1 MSGEDFMKIKR
12 LFFVMVL
19 LSLNVFGLY
28 AQEILN
34 HLSDMEILNPSIKHM
49 ILEIENHLS
58 EIPADNNH
66 VITKDYELLIDTFE
80 RYETKADEASGKRKM
95 QEAIFYEDKKKNAD
109 LFIRKY
115 RYSDGRDIL
124 AFSYTEQNIG
134 KLQIKYLWNDAEK
147 KYELCD

>member
-1 MSGEDFMKIKR
+1 
-12 LFFVMVL
+12 
-19 LSLNVFGLY
+19 
-28 AQEILN
+28 
-34 HLSDMEILNPSIKHM
+34 
-49 ILEIENHLS
+49 
-58 EIPADNNH
+58 
-66 VITKDYELLIDTFE
+66 
-80 RYETKADEASGKRKM
+80 M

-147 KYELCD
+147 KYELCDWRLAPQLEIPLPIGAKQSILISGFLEVSFV